1 MKKTTEWDRAKLRVE
16 RKRFKMLALLY
27 ANKELLN
34 NALLSELHQ
43 SDRRYYK
50 LLKKYK
56 RLKKE
61 LEMCE
66 ARWKMVEPPV
76 RLSNAVEDV
85 LKKEWDTPEEDK
97 AWEGLLDSS
106 SEVKE

>member
-1 MKKTTEWDRAKLRVE
+1 MKKTTEWDRARLRVE
-16 RKRFKMLALLY
+16 QKRFKMLALLN

-56 RLKKE
+56 AVKNKLKVYEAE
-61 LEMCE
+61 LD
-66 ARWKMVEPPV
+66 KVSV
-76 RLSNAVEDV
+76 RFDIASEDV
-85 LKKEWDTPEEDK
+85 LNRKWEKK
-97 AWEGLLDSS
+97 AWECLRDSS